1 MLRMKL
7 SLAGVLL
14 AIFSLAAC
22 GGGGASAGSLGG
34 GGNSSAYSAPMLVS
48 AGDAPLS
55 NVITADVTVSSVSLT
70 NSSGQQVQVLANP
83 QTLELASLVGVRQ
96 PLHLSNLP
104 GGSYNAVTVTVTAA
118 NIVYIDST
126 TGAAVSANATI
137 QNGTV
142 SVALN
147 PTLTVDSND
156 GLQMHIDFNLAQSL
170 SISGSSV
177 IFSPA
182 INAAW
187 GKVKDLSDV
196 DRHVRVVGSVM
207 AVSSSSIT
215 VQAGSSNATWAFV
228 VNSQTQFNA
237 GLSITQIQAG
247 SVVLVRGMVQ
257 QDGSLAARHIS
268 SLLDGQVE
276 NQSELAALGV
286 VASTTTDA
294 SGAVT
299 SFEFAVRYGFGSGT
313 FGDLLNVAVNS
324 TTIYSVGDE
333 AQSLGV
339 SATAFNNA
347 EIFPGQALLLIGIY
361 NGNNALTGQEL
372 RLAGEGAHGTLAAA
386 VQGSNPNYSFTLQLP
401 AWSYLTKLE
410 QIGSVGVTTN
420 SNTEF
425 GDQINASTFGA
436 TPVST
441 PLTMRGYLLETA
453 SGQFSFYASHLNQTE
468 PPEQPESGS

>member
-1 MLRMKL
+1 MLRIKL
-7 SLAGVLL
+7 GLAGILL
-14 AIFSLAAC
+14 AIFGLAAC
-22 GGGGASAGSLGG
+22 GGGASAGSPGSS
-34 GGNSSAYSAPMLVS
+34 GNGSAYSAPMMVS

-70 NSSGQQVQVLANP
+70 NSAGQQVQVLAKP
-83 QTLELASLVGVRQ
+83 QTIELASLVGVRQ
-96 PLHLSNLP
+96 PLHLGNVP
-104 GGSYNAVTVTVTAA
+104 GGAYNAVTVTVTGAS
-118 NIVYIDST
+118 IVYIDPT

-147 PTLTVDSND
+147 PTLTVDSDD
-156 GLQMHIDFNLAQSL
+156 GLQLHIDFNLAQSL

-177 IFSPA
+177 VFTPA
-182 INAAW
+182 IRAAW

-196 DRHVRVVGSVM
+196 ERHVCVVGSVT
-207 AVSSSSIT
+207 AVSASSIT

-228 VNSQTQFNA
+228 VNNQTQFNA
-237 GLSITQIQAG
+237 GLSIAQIQVG
-247 SVVLVRGMVQ
+247 SVALVRGTVQ
-257 QDGSLAARHIS
+257 QDGSLVARHIS

-276 NQSELAALGV
+276 NQSELAAVGV
-286 VASTTTDA
+286 VASATTDA
-294 SGAVT
+294 TGAVT

-333 AQSLGV
+333 AQSLGI

-347 EIFPGQALLLIGIY
+347 EIFPGQSLLLIGIY
-361 NGNNALTGQEL
+361 NGNNALTAQEL

-401 AWSYLTKLE
+401 AWSYLTLLEKL
-410 QIGSVGVTTN
+410 GTVGVTTN

-425 GDQINASTFGA
+425 GDQLNADSFGS
-436 TPVST
+436 TPVGT
-441 PLTMRGYLLETA
+441 PLTVRGYLLESG

-468 PPEQPESGS
+468 PPEQPENGS